1 MKRVNSQ
8 IRLRTCGC
16 FMSLAIALVITLGA
30 NPAGAVH
37 FPDYLPVDPEEH
49 GIKTFEFTYGLSGQF
64 TSEIIGTETVPYTS
78 GGITGV
84 KISNFPYGTTGIMYN
99 DGVCVKHLGFDDYYV
114 STDCSLTAHPSA
126 HSYCTLND
134 GDLLDLGEYYVV
146 KNDLS
151 TCDMVDNQGILV
163 SIQDVSVLHGNYQD
177 AVIFWWLDTKG
188 TFTALNL
195 HGKESDLGITLP
207 TTSDTGG
214 HAVVGFG
221 IRGFETGTIA
231 FGEIDPSTGSLNY
244 LYELK
249 EITYPFSFTGWI
261 WMEIGGDF
269 GYSLD
274 EGNWLYFYS
283 STPVLNYNITKGQWD
298 PVGPVGL
305 IYVDWPFY
313 YVFVTNC
320 LMFAIPPESGLWVY
334 HFSTGEW
341 TVLPRIIPFL
351 ISEKTTKA
359 VLNKQG
365 LVYNY

>member
-1 MKRVNSQ
+1 
-8 IRLRTCGC
+8 
-16 FMSLAIALVITLGA
+16 MSLAIALIITLGA
-30 NPAGAVH
+30 NLAGAVH

-64 TSEIIGTETVPYTS
+64 TSEIIGTETVHYTS
-78 GGITGV
+78 GDITGV

-114 STDCSLTAHPSA
+114 STDCILTAHPSA

-151 TCDMVDNQGILV
+151 TCDTVDNQGILV
-163 SIQDVSVLHGNYQD
+163 SIQDVSVLHGNYTD
-177 AVIFWWLDTKG
+177 AVIFWWLDTNG

-231 FGEIDPSTGSLNY
+231 FGEIEPSTGSLNY

-249 EITYPFSFTGWI
+249 EITYPFSFSGLI
-261 WMEIGGDF
+261 WMEGDSDF
-269 GYSLD
+269 GYSFE
-274 EGNWLYFYS
+274 EGDWLYFLS
-283 STPVLNYNITKGQWD
+283 F
-298 PVGPVGL
+298 GPVGYYNSTTGL
-305 IYVDWPFY
+305 WDLEGPAGLVYVDWPFMY
-313 YVFVTNC
+313 EVATGS
-320 LMFAIPPESGLWVY
+320 LWFALPPVSGLWVY

-341 TVLPRIIPFL
+341 TLLPRIIPL
-351 ISEKTTKA
+351 VISEKTTKA

-365 LVYNY
+365 LVYSY